1 MRHLNYNH
9 LLYFW
14 TVAREGSIAKATHS
28 LNLTPQTISG
38 QLKLLEKSVGEPLFH
53 KVGRG
58 LAMTETGH
66 TVFQYAEEI
75 FNLGAELASRIK
87 TGRVIVPALITVGVV
102 NSIPKLVAA
111 RMLQPVFDSEVPIRL
126 VCTEGSLE
134 PLLGRLAVHRLDLI
148 LSDRPIPS
156 GLSVK
161 AFSHALGA
169 SDISLFC
176 PRAQSRHYSKGFP
189 QSLDKAPMLLPTT
202 DNPIRRPLDD
212 WFEHH
217 GVSPDLIAEFEDSAL
232 MKAFGEAGNGIFPS
246 PTAISDEVEQM
257 YRVRRIG
264 DPIPVQEAYFAIS
277 PERKLKHPAALRIID
292 AARAR
297 LLRR

>member
-1 MRHLNYNH
+1 M
-9 LLYFW
+9 
-14 TVAREGSIAKATHS
+14 
-28 LNLTPQTISG
+28 
-38 QLKLLEKSVGEPLFH
+38 
-53 KVGRG
+53 
-58 LAMTETGH
+58 
-66 TVFQYAEEI
+66 
-75 FNLGAELASRIK
+75 
-87 TGRVIVPALITVGVV
+87 PALLTVGVV

-111 RMLQPVFDSEVPIRL
+111 RILQPVFDSDMPIRL
-126 VCTEGSLE
+126 VCIEGGLE

-148 LSDRPIPS
+148 LCDRPIPS

-161 AFSHALGA
+161 AFSHALGS

-176 PRAQSRHYSKGFP
+176 PLALSRRYKKNFP
-189 QSLDKAPMLLPTT
+189 QCLNKAPMLLPTM

-212 WFEHH
+212 WFEQHS
-217 GVSPDLIAEFEDSAL
+217 VSPTLIAEFEDSAL

-264 DPIPVQEAYFAIS
+264 NPIPVQEAYFAIS
-277 PERKLKHPAALRIID
+277 PERKLKHPAVLRIID
-292 AARAR
+292 AARAQ